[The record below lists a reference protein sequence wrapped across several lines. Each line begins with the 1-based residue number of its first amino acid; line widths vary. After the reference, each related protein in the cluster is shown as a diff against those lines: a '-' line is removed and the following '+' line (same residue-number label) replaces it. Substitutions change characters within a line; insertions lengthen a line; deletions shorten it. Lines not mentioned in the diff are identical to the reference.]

1 MPVLR
6 LPSFGVSMTTLVI
19 GQAAHFTVTVASDGA
34 AVAIDPSATVA
45 AALYSADGRTLV
57 AALAAPISTAPGANW
72 PAGVVAIDV
81 DASVTT
87 GLVVGD
93 LVLTLTSAAFGARRY
108 RVMVE
113 SVDRPVA
120 SQLFIRDIVTDEIRA
135 DRLTAAASLLNRKAA
150 LTDSYIWQ
158 KVLAAEAEIG
168 RALRVPLV
176 PTQFFPVAPTDDEIA
191 ALPAGMPWQID
202 PPYDYDPMFFRSERW
217 GFMMTRQKPVQNVSR
232 VRFSYPDEG
241 GSLFDLPLDWL
252 RMDAKY
258 GQIRFVPATSTFAAP
273 LSAFLMQALGGG
285 RTIPFMI
292 QLTYVAGLANA
303 ARDYPDLIDAIKK
316 EAILKIVQDRYLP
329 QSGSISADGLSQS
342 VSVQM
347 EQYQDVIDHTLYGD
361 KGTNGGLMAAIHG
374 VRVGVMGGA

>member
-1 MPVLR
+1 
-6 LPSFGVSMTTLVI
+6 MTTLII
-19 GQAAHFTVTVASDGA
+19 GQPAHFTVTVASDGVV
-34 AVAIDPSATVA
+34 VAIDTSAAIT

-57 AALAAPISTAPGANW
+57 AALAAPLSTAPGANW
-72 PAGVVAIDV
+72 AAGVVAIDV
-81 DASVTT
+81 DSGVTATLAS
-87 GLVVGD
+87 GD

-108 RVMVE
+108 RAVVE
-113 SVDRPVA
+113 SVDAPVA
-120 SQLFIRDIVTDEIRA
+120 SQLFIRDLVVDEIRS
-135 DRLTAAASLLNRKAA
+135 DRLTAAATLLNKKLS
-150 LTDSYIWQ
+150 LTDGYVWQ

-168 RALRVPLV
+168 RNLRVPLV
-176 PTQFFPVAPTDDEIA
+176 PTQFFPVAPTDEEIA
-191 ALPAGMPWQID
+191 ALPAGMPWEID

-217 GFMMTRQKPVQNVSR
+217 GFMVTRQKPVQSVAR
-232 VRFSYPDEG
+232 VRFAYPDEG

-252 RMDAKY
+252 RMDARY

-303 ARDYPDLIDAIKK
+303 ARDYPDLLDVIKK

-347 EQYQDVIDHTLYGD
+347 DQYQDVINHTLYGD
-361 KGTNGGLMAAIHG
+361 KGSNGGIMTAIHG